1 MIAMLTRRWWL
12 IVKGLVLSV
21 VMVLAVFYYDPLLTT
36 VRCGFSRSPYQLGRA
51 TCTLA
56 GWAAKYCDSTL
67 VKDRPAI
74 PAPSCVAEAKLQRRT
89 YWYTASLF
97 VDQSIDMATNVIM
110 TSSHQVYI
118 LTEVRNLRA
127 GASLSL
133 CDYSS
138 LTPVAWQGPVTVLNC
153 PVGRWIT
160 ISPPMLD
167 YGEAFA
173 SP

>member
-1 MIAMLTRRWWL
+1 MLTRRWWL
-12 IVKGLVLSV
+12 IVKGLVLGV
-21 VMVLAVFYYDPLLTT
+21 VIALALFYYDPLLTT
-36 VRCGFSRSPYQLGRA
+36 LRCGFSRSAYKLGRA

-56 GWAAKYCDSTL
+56 GWAAQYCSSTL

-74 PAPSCVAEAKLQRRT
+74 PTPSCVAEAKQQRKT

-97 VDQSIDMATNVIM
+97 VDQNIDMATNVIM
-110 TSSHQVYI
+110 TTSHQVYI
-118 LTEVRNLRA
+118 LTEVHSFRS
-127 GASLSL
+127 GGSLSL

-138 LTPVAWQGPVTVLNC
+138 LTPVVLPGPVTVLNC

-167 YGEAFA
+167 YVEALVG
-173 SP
+173 P